1 MSEKTIDREAK
12 LLIQLEEMGNKLN
25 EALEELE
32 WRRLDSQ
39 IVTDI
44 LEVIDPYIDKND
56 HSKSV
61 DEWIKELIKQL
72 RFAKAKVAEV
82 ELVLD
87 GYLEYGK

>member
-12 LLIQLEEMGNKLN
+12 LLIQLGEMGNKLN

-39 IVTDI
+39 IVNDI

-87 GYLEYGK
+87 GYLEYEK

>member
-1 MSEKTIDREAK
+1 MSKKTIDREAQ
-12 LLIQLEEMGNKLN
+12 LLIQLGEMGNKLN

-39 IVTDI
+39 TLNDI

-72 RFAKAKVAEV
+72 RFALAKVAEV

-87 GYLEYGK
+87 GYLEYEK

>member
-12 LLIQLEEMGNKLN
+12 LLIQLGEMGDKLN

-39 IVTDI
+39 IVNDI

-87 GYLEYGK
+87 GYLEYEK